1 VSADGRNGSG
11 KGFERASRYSSSSS
25 SYCAVS
31 VRSGC
36 EKDLVSRISRDEED
50 ATADV
55 GAGEGLLAFVASIE
69 ALLDELL
76 GNGGIV
82 ASCCLGFAADFGW
95 PCLLICKEL
104 KLKEKE

>member
-1 VSADGRNGSG
+1 
-11 KGFERASRYSSSSS
+11 
-25 SYCAVS
+25 
-31 VRSGC
+31 
-36 EKDLVSRISRDEED
+36 
-50 ATADV
+50 
-55 GAGEGLLAFVASIE
+55 LAFVASIE

-95 PCLLICKEL
+95 PCLLMEL